1 MEGGGV
7 LTDRDWQMLLSIP
20 PEWDWLGDIRDYMLF
35 PYTQKDIEQWGDSDE
50 KEIAMKDVTKC
61 NI

>member
-20 PEWDWLGDIRDYMLF
+20 PEWDCLGDIRDYMLP
-35 PYTQKDIEQWGDSDE
+35 PYTPKDIEQWGESKEKRRAQDE
-50 KEIAMKDVTKC
+50 KEVQ
-61 NI
+61 